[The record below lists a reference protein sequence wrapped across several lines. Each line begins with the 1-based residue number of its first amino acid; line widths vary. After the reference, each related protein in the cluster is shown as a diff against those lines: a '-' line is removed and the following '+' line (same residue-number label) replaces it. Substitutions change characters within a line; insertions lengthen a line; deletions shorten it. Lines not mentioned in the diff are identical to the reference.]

1 MTKKLAAATLLM
13 FLIIATLIG
22 STLIK
27 NDFLNPE
34 KEPVVTTTEDKKEK
48 EKKETPKPEVDPET
62 DTRFSDTNS
71 ILLVVNKKHKLD
83 ETYVPSDLTAAKVET
98 NGTEWTLRKEASE
111 AIEELFNAAKEDGI
125 ELRLGNGF
133 RSASYQQQLYQAS
146 VDRVGQTSTDKTTAR
161 PGYSELQT
169 GLAVAIL
176 GADTTTDFDLSFAK
190 AKEYEWLQ
198 DNAYKYGFILR
209 YPEGKEDITGYTYMP
224 WQYRYVGKD
233 TAEKIHS
240 VDANETFEEYFSI
253 KGGDY
258 DDSVQ

>member
-169 GLAVAIL
+169 GLAVTIL

>member
-1 MTKKLAAATLLM
+1 MTKRLAAMALVM
-13 FLIIATLIG
+13 FLIVTALIG
-22 STLIK
+22 SILVR
-27 NDFLNPE
+27 NDFLNPS
-34 KEPVVTTTEDKKEK
+34 KEPVVVAEDTEEK
-48 EKKETPKPEVDPET
+48 QEEKDAPTPEVDPET

-111 AIEELFNAAKEDGI
+111 AIEKLFNAAKEDGI